1 MGSAYLHF
9 TTREKNADI
18 LQFERWGGGE
28 KLGSIKAS
36 LYEDQNFFPVEFY
49 QTKRGDLFLWN
60 LFLKWTGQ
68 FFLIYSDLQRLGPG
82 KRTLEE

>member
-1 MGSAYLHF
+1 MDTQVL
-9 TTREKNADI
+9 I
-18 LQFERWGGGE
+18 LCNKSRKTVE
-28 KLGSIKAS
+28 IKVS

-49 QTKRGDLFLWN
+49 QTKRDDLFLCN
-60 LFLKWTGQ
+60 LFLKWTRQ